1 MTTLHLSHIKNDK
14 CGFKNYVQIMSKKK
28 VKKKASSNEEF
39 ISEMHWNFPKIYI
52 FLILI
57 FLNEM
62 IVVNLFFRV

>member
-1 MTTLHLSHIKNDK
+1 
-14 CGFKNYVQIMSKKK
+14 MSKKK